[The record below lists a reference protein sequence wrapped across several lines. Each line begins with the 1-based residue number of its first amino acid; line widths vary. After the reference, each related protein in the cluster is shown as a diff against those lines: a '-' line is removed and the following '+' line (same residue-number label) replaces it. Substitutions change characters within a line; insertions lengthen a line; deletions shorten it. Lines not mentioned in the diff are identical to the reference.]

1 MHQRPRDD
9 GPAGGPKKK
18 TEVEGINEDLSSLLL
33 RQVVQFLTNAGLPN
47 RTVAANLRNL
57 AQAVQVGRS
66 IPRGHSRD
74 YELMMEIPRI
84 VHDWVRSPEYTGRD
98 GEPKA
103 LALRGTRGLAT
114 LIKRHFPLQ
123 PTSLVLEYMI
133 SRGAIRRRA
142 DGKYAL
148 LRRQVIYRRRAS
160 RDFIEWTAALAGR
173 YLDTAFGN
181 WQHGDPSSRQLDRVA
196 RVFDLPEKEVAHF
209 REFTKS
215 RAESWLEEI
224 DNWLEDHS
232 APSGRQRR
240 VEAGVHVYGYVAP
253 VRRVRQRD

>member
-1 MHQRPRDD
+1 
-9 GPAGGPKKK
+9 
-18 TEVEGINEDLSSLLL
+18 
-33 RQVVQFLTNAGLPN
+33 VQFLANAGLP
-47 RTVAANLRNL
+47 RKSVAENLRNL

-66 IPRGHSRD
+66 IPPVHSRD

-84 VHDWVRSPEYTGRD
+84 VHDWVRSAEYTGRD

-103 LALRGTRGLAT
+103 LGLRGPRGLST
-114 LIKRHFPLQ
+114 LIKKHFPRQ
-123 PTSLVLEYMI
+123 PTSLVVEYMTT
-133 SRGAIRRRA
+133 RGAIRRRG

-181 WQHGDPSSRQLDRVA
+181 WKHGDPSSRQLDRVA
-196 RVFDLPEKEVAHF
+196 RVFDLPAKEVPHF

-240 VEAGVHVYGYVAP
+240 VEAGVHVYGYVGRA
-253 VRRVRQRD
+253 RSIR